1 MKTRE
6 NVSEMRINQEVM
18 ARMCSIRMHPKVIQA
33 YSRNELYQYMDGKIM
48 PVDEETKKVIAAFEA
63 PKRYKAF
70 YAIHNTLRGIGHC
83 ISILYVSSYVDD
95 WEMEQQALLSGYPL
109 CYVHN
114 ADNTDFSEFGT
125 IGIENIQ
132 GIIIRTA

>member
-6 NVSEMRINQEVM
+6 NVSEMRMNQEVM

-33 YSRNELYQYMDGKIM
+33 YSRNELFQYMDGKIV
-48 PVDEETKKVIAAFEA
+48 PVDAETKKIIAVFEE
-63 PKRYKAF
+63 KKGYKAF
-70 YAIHNTLRGIGHC
+70 YAIHNTLRDIGHC
-83 ISILYVSSYVDD
+83 ISILYVSSCVDD
-95 WEMEQQALLSGYPL
+95 WKMEQQALLSGYPL

-114 ADNTDFSEFGT
+114 ADNPEFSEIGT